1 MNETTSWV
9 DRFSFIFSLLA
20 IAGAII
26 WVIYNDTFSA
36 FANYTEPPTW
46 QLIRS
51 TGLTAYILC
60 TLSALWGLALSSKIV
75 KDWSPGTLS
84 ILLHASTSWLAVIF
98 GATHAILLLFDK
110 YFTYHIA
117 DLLVPFQ
124 GPYRP
129 FAVGLGTLGFWTIL
143 IVTISFSVKKRI
155 GHQRWKLLHYTS
167 YLGFGLISL
176 HALLSGA
183 DAHRIGFLFL
193 LGIAMMSV
201 IILWGYRMGM
211 SSVNSKKKVA
221 GSRRSNQAT
230 TSNTSTLKRIKAEET
245 ETET

>member
-20 IAGAII
+20 IVLAII
-26 WVIYNDTFSA
+26 WLIYSDTFVA
-36 FANYTEPPTW
+36 FASYEEPPIW

-60 TLSALWGLALSSKIV
+60 TISALWGLALSSKIV

-84 ILLHASTSWLAVIF
+84 ILLHASTSWLAVVF
-98 GATHAILLLFDK
+98 GATHAILLLFDE
-110 YFTYHIA
+110 YFTYRIV

-129 FAVGLGTLGFWTIL
+129 FAVGLGTPGFWTIL
-143 IVTISFSVKKRI
+143 IVTTSFSVKKRI
-155 GHQRWKLLHYTS
+155 GLQRWKLLHYAS

-176 HALLSGA
+176 HALLAGT
-183 DAHRIGFLFL
+183 DANRIGFLFL
-193 LGIAMMSV
+193 LGMAMIAV
-201 IILWGYRMGM
+201 VILWGFRMGM
-211 SSVNSKKKVA
+211 TSESNKKKA
-221 GSRRSNQAT
+221 RPSRPARTA
-230 TSNTSTLKRIKAEET
+230 KPAAKPKAQEVEG
-245 ETET
+245 EA